1 MRRHVAGRP
10 RVGVHPPG
18 TADIVSPLDHQK
30 VGIPVLLKGDRGAE
44 PGEAGPDDQY
54 ADMVGAG
61 WIRFQLTSV
70 SVLTESGVVK
80 TPAAVD
86 FSM

>member
-1 MRRHVAGRP
+1 MKAHRRLP

-18 TADIVSPLDHQK
+18 AADIVSPLDHQK
-30 VGIPVLLKGDRGAE
+30 VGIPVLLEGDRGAE
-44 PGEAGPDDQY
+44 PGESGPDDQH

-61 WIRFQLTSV
+61 WIRVHLTAV
-70 SVLTESGVVK
+70 SVFADSGVAE
-80 TPAAVD
+80 TPAAVE